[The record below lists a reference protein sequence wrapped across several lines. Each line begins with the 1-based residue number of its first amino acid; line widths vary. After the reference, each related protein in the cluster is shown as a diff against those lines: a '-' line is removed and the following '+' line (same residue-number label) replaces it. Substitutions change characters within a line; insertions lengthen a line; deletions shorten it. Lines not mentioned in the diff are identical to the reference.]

1 MKPNSHKNNNK
12 AGRAMTKKK
21 PHTQLINQLKKT
33 NISFAEPPAT
43 TEAWHSFLSLVN
55 RVYHTNAESRT
66 VLEHSLEASEG
77 EMHNLHEN
85 LKEETEQRLNA
96 VHKSE
101 EKMQFMANMSHEIR
115 TPVHGIL
122 GSLEIVKG
130 TELNEQQQLFVNT
143 AYVSCEAML
152 DVINNI
158 LDYSKLHAEKLDLQC
173 TEFSLQ
179 EVVEDVHGIMSMA
192 HPDKPVE
199 VLYHISEDLPTR
211 LRGDASRIRQMLI
224 NLIGN
229 GLKFT
234 EIGEVYTR
242 IEVLAEKEKK
252 ITLRFEVRDTG
263 IGIPEK
269 MQQKVFKSFVQV
281 DSSSTRRYD
290 GTGLGLTIVKEFAE
304 LMEGKVGVESVEG
317 KGSIFWFEIN
327 LDRVDEDKAIAM
339 GLEGLK
345 VLVVDD
351 IAANRSIFKEYLNSW
366 GATSVLAKSASEA
379 LEILKQSYAQGECY
393 DLLLLDWY
401 MPGMNGLELA
411 KQVSED
417 PRYVLIPK
425 VLLSSYDVAQEKLDN
440 AGIQAALTKPIRS
453 STLKNVLIDVMN
465 TKSEESLFQGRIQEQ
480 VQSTVLLAEDNEVN
494 ALIAKT
500 MLEDSGFKIDH
511 VEDGKQVVM
520 AMKNKEYK
528 VILMDVNMPNI
539 DGYTATQLIR
549 EWESDNDK
557 ASIPIIAMTAN
568 ALKGDREKCIE
579 VGMDDYLAK
588 PVSREDLIKKVRY
601 WMEKQEE
608 GCLV

>member
-1 MKPNSHKNNNK
+1 
-12 AGRAMTKKK
+12 MTKKK
-21 PHTQLINQLKKT
+21 PHTQLIKQLKKT
-33 NISFAEPPAT
+33 NTSFAEPPAS

-55 RVYHTNAESRT
+55 RVYHTNTESCN
-66 VLEHSLEASEG
+66 VLEHSLEASEE
-77 EMHNLHEN
+77 EMHDLNKN
-85 LKEETEQRLNA
+85 LKEETEQRINA

-101 EKMQFMANMSHEIR
+101 EKMKFMANMSHEIR

-130 TELNEQQQLFVNT
+130 TELNEQQQLFINT

-158 LDYSKLHAEKLDLQC
+158 LDYSKLHADKLDLQY
-173 TEFSLQ
+173 TEFSLR
-179 EVVEDVHGIMSMA
+179 EVVEDVHSIMLMT

-199 VLYHISEDLPTR
+199 VLNYIPEDLPTR
-211 LRGDASRIRQMLI
+211 FRGDASRIRQMLI

-234 EIGEVYTR
+234 EVGEVYTR
-242 IEVLAEKEKK
+242 IEILAEKDKK
-252 ITLRFEVRDTG
+252 MTLRFEVRDTG
-263 IGIPEK
+263 IGVPEN
-269 MQQKVFKSFVQV
+269 MQQKIFKSFVQV

-304 LMEGKVGVESVEG
+304 LMDGRVGVESIEG
-317 KGSIFWFEIN
+317 KGSTFWFEIN
-327 LDRVDEDKAIAM
+327 LETVAEDKVTTA

-351 IAANRSIFKEYLNSW
+351 VATNRSIFKEYLNSW
-366 GATSVLAKSASEA
+366 GATPVLAKSAAEA
-379 LEILKQSYAQGECY
+379 LDILKQSYVQGEFY

-401 MPGMNGLELA
+401 MPETNGLELA
-411 KQVSED
+411 RQVSED
-417 PRYVLIPK
+417 PRYAMIPK
-425 VLLSSYDVAQEKLDN
+425 ALLASYDIAQEKLDN

-453 STLKNVLIDVMN
+453 SALKNMLIGVIN
-465 TKSEESLFQGRIQEQ
+465 TKSEEQLFQDRIQGESQ
-480 VQSTVLLAEDNEVN
+480 PTILLAEDNEVN

-520 AMKNKEYK
+520 AMKDKEYQ
-528 VILMDVNMPNI
+528 VILMDVNMPDI
-539 DGYTATQLIR
+539 DGYDATQLIR
-549 EWESDNDK
+549 EWEEEHDK

-601 WMEKQEE
+601 WMEKKEE